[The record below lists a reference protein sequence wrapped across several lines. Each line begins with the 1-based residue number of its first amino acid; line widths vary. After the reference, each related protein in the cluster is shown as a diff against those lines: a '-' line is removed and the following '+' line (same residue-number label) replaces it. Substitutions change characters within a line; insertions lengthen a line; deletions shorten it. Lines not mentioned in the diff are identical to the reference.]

1 MVGIV
6 FTTEE
11 EAKPFLL
18 GYKRGRFDGL
28 AEGESYHDDDILVSL
43 LGTGKIK
50 ATLRTERLLNAYKL
64 SRIMHVGTCTA
75 LDTKLRMRTIV
86 SASQVFE
93 GDRIELAAPSYPRMP
108 LEAPLTDTKRVTLV
122 TQDHRIEDE
131 SEISYWQR
139 IADAVDMT
147 GYAVA
152 YVAATH
158 GVPCNIVEVISA
170 KANREDKD
178 LQETLEKSYDTLA
191 RFLNKEIEAIQAQSE
206 ESA

>member
-18 GYKRGRFDGL
+18 TYKRGRFDGL

-43 LGTGKIK
+43 IGTGKIK

-64 SRIMHVGTCTA
+64 ERIMHVGTCTA
-75 LDTKLRMRTIV
+75 LDTKLRIGTLV
-86 SASQVFE
+86 CASQVFE
-93 GDRIELAAPSYPRMP
+93 GDRIELAAPAYPRMP
-108 LEAPLTDTKRVTLV
+108 LEPPLTDLKRVTLV

-139 IADAVDMT
+139 IADAVDMS
-147 GYAVA
+147 GYAIA

-158 GVPCNIVEVISA
+158 GVPCNIVEAITA
-170 KANREDKD
+170 KANREEKD
-178 LQETLEKSYDTLA
+178 PQKILEKAHDALA
-191 RFLNKEIEAIQAQSE
+191 RFLAREIEAIVSNSDQ
-206 ESA
+206 